1 MLPRSLRY
9 VPQTARHSGRDDSR
23 VMLQKTRCFGREDS
37 ADGAAEGTES
47 SVNGLGL
54 EEGVGVAFVAD
65 GGGGAVAGM
74 DDGVVG
80 EME

>member
-1 MLPRSLRY
+1 MVRTMGDLVGEDLTPKGVSY
-9 VPQTARHSGRDDSR
+9 RDNRGGHGDDQR
-23 VMLQKTRCFGREDS
+23 
-37 ADGAAEGTES
+37 
-47 SVNGLGL
+47 GLGL

-65 GGGGAVAGM
+65 GGGGAVAGV